1 MSNSSGN
8 GAHASSRESRRNSDT
23 SSVTAAGDA
32 PNADDQVL
40 LKVRPAR
47 AL

>member
-8 GAHASSRESRRNSDT
+8 GAHASRESRRNSDT